1 MFYFLL
7 YALVMIGVCWLAA
20 DIHRHE
26 HSGDSP
32 SNDDDYLEWLQYQRD
47 RDFSNRMV
55 GDYDP
60 YYNYG
65 LEDK

>member
-1 MFYFLL
+1 
-7 YALVMIGVCWLAA
+7 MIGVCWLAA

-26 HSGDSP
+26 HSGDDLS
-32 SNDDDYLEWLQYQRD
+32 DTEDYLDWLDYQRD
-47 RDFSNRMV
+47 LDDRNRMV

>member
-1 MFYFLL
+1 
-7 YALVMIGVCWLAA
+7 MIGVCWLAA

-26 HSGDSP
+26 HSGDSQ
-32 SNDDDYLEWLQYQRD
+32 SDDDDYLDWLEYQRD
-47 RDFSNRMV
+47 RDFTNRMV
-55 GDYDP
+55 GEYDP